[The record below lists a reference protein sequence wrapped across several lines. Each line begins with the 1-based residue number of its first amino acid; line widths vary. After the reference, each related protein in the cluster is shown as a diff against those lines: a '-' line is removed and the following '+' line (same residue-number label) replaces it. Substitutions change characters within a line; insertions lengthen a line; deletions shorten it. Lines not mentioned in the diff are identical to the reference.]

1 MSSKTAMQP
10 SAHVLWH
17 LLFVVVLQADGAD
30 NAKVSAPDYATQAR
44 PLEGNAGSAAVE
56 LTGSYR
62 TGPLCEAMLQ
72 WWTDS
77 KMGQE
82 AWLSADTSS
91 HGTMVGSC
99 ADFCALCVVQ
109 QQTAL

>member
-1 MSSKTAMQP
+1 MQP